1 MRKALVAGNWKM
13 HGRLSQ
19 NVKLIGDL
27 VEQLSS
33 VKESVSILVCP
44 PLVYVNQVRGL
55 LTESGIQV
63 GAQDVSRFE
72 KDGAHTGDCSAEMLA
87 DLGVSYSLVGHSE
100 RRSEHQDTDAVI
112 ALKLKNLLQ
121 VGITP
126 ILCVGESLQQRDD
139 GLVEKVIADQ
149 ITNAFSGLSVKELS
163 NVVLAYE
170 PIWAIGT
177 GKTASPEQA
186 QAVHAYIRQMLAS
199 SYGSE
204 FSDKVNILYGGSVKA
219 ANAEELFN
227 QPDIDGGLIG
237 GAALVSEEFTAIC
250 RAAANNPKNG

>member
-13 HGRLSQ
+13 HGRITQ
-19 NVKLIGDL
+19 NINLIDDL
-27 VEQLSS
+27 VKQLSPI
-33 VKESVSILVCP
+33 KESVSVLVCP
-44 PLVYVNQVRGL
+44 PLVYLNQVSGL
-55 LTESGIQV
+55 LAEAGIEV

-87 DLGVSYSLVGHSE
+87 DIGVSYALVGHSE

-121 VGITP
+121 VGIKP
-126 ILCVGESLQQRDD
+126 ILCIGESLEQREE
-139 GLVEKVIADQ
+139 GTFEKVIADQ
-149 ITNAFSGLSVKELS
+149 ISNAFSGLSVEELS
-163 NVVLAYE
+163 NVILAYE

-177 GKTASPEQA
+177 GKTASPDQA

-199 SYGSE
+199 DYGSE
-204 FSDKVNILYGGSVKA
+204 FSEKVTILYGGSVKA
-219 ANAEELFN
+219 ANADQLFS

-250 RAAANNPKNG
+250 RAAATSPKNG

>member
-13 HGRLSQ
+13 HGRINQ
-19 NVKLIGDL
+19 NINLIGDL
-27 VEQLSS
+27 VEQLSPI
-33 VKESVSILVCP
+33 KESVSILVCP
-44 PLVYVNQVRGL
+44 PLVYINQVGGL
-55 LTESGIQV
+55 LSGTGINV

-87 DLGVSYSLVGHSE
+87 DMGVSYALVGHSE
-100 RRSEHQDTDAVI
+100 RRSEYQETDAVV

-121 VGITP
+121 AGIKP
-126 ILCVGESLQQRDD
+126 ILCVGESLEQRDA

-149 ITNAFSGLSVKELS
+149 ILAAFSGLSVKELS

-186 QAVHAYIRQMLAS
+186 QAVHAFIRQMLAS
-199 SYGSE
+199 GYGSE
-204 FSDKVNILYGGSVKA
+204 FSEQVTILYGGSVKA
-219 ANAEELFN
+219 ANADQLFS

-250 RAAANNPKNG
+250 RAAAISPKNG